1 MTILLSTNQLR
12 VFEEVRTV
20 TRDGTVSW
28 IGVLCPRKVSG
39 STRRAA
45 ITKLE
50 QLGVIRVTSA
60 KDHRRCY
67 ELLHQDVKLAP
78 LGDVCR
84 ARFAGI
90 SMTNEK
96 AHYRDSG
103 RFSDAFRM
111 AFPNLAY
118 DRLKMKPDVPFRG
131 TFKPDARAL

>member
-1 MTILLSTNQLR
+1 MTIPLSQNQLR

-20 TRDGTVSW
+20 TRDRTVPW

-45 ITKLE
+45 IMKLE

-60 KDHRRCY
+60 KHHRRCY
-67 ELLHQDVKLAP
+67 ELLRRDVKLAD
-78 LGDVCR
+78 LGEVCR

-103 RFSDAFRM
+103 RFGDAFRM
-111 AFPNLAY
+111 AFPNLEY
-118 DRLKMKPDVPFRG
+118 DRLKVKPDVPFRG
-131 TFKPDARAL
+131 AFRADARAL